1 VADHVMLPALR
12 DQLRDGAIDRREFI
26 RHAVLLGVAAAGAY
40 AMAGLV
46 APAMAG
52 ATLPFPAVD
61 QRARRG
67 GTLRVG
73 QMVGRMYDPATYN
86 WNEMSNQTRPMLE
99 YLTMVGPDNVVRPM
113 LVESWEPSADLRTW
127 TLKVREGVMWHN
139 GDELSAD
146 HVAWNIRRWTDPTL
160 GSSNLGLS
168 TFAALTEYTGDKDA
182 KGRPVRRA
190 VANGVEV
197 LDARTVRLNLA
208 KPVLSVA
215 EDCAEYCTLVLHP
228 SFKPPLSRNPLGTG
242 PYTVS
247 ELRVADRC
255 ILKRVTR
262 TTDGREFRYWG
273 GEVFLDEIHFYH
285 YEQDNQ
291 TIALASGSVDA
302 VYELTIDQLELA
314 QSIPGAQ
321 ISSVDSAQT
330 LCCRMQVDVKPFD
343 DIRVRRAIVMSADNA
358 AIKRL
363 VFGGHGSVARNFHV
377 APIHPDYADLPLP
390 VRDVAGARRLWK
402 EAGYENGLDVTI
414 VVGNNDG
421 PWQQAVCEALR
432 DQVREAGIRL
442 AVEVVSASK
451 FWEVWNTVPFGATS
465 WAHRPLGTM
474 ALAQAYRSGASWN
487 DSHFADPAFDAA
499 LSDAESTF
507 DVASRKVKMLK
518 VEKIL
523 QDAAVVVQ
531 PLWRPIFI
539 LSSSRVH
546 GYSPHP
552 ARQMQL
558 TKVWLG

>member
-1 VADHVMLPALR
+1 MAGLR
-12 DQLRDGAIDRREFI
+12 DQLRDGTLDRREFI
-26 RHAVLLGVAAAGAY
+26 RFAAVLGVAAGAAY
-40 AMAGLV
+40 AMAGLA
-46 APAMAG
+46 APTMAG
-52 ATLPFPAVD
+52 NALPFPAAD
-61 QRARRG
+61 LHAKRG

-86 WNEMSNQTRPMLE
+86 WNEMSNQTRPILE

-113 LVESWEPSADLRTW
+113 LIESWTPSADLQTW
-127 TLKVREGVMWHN
+127 TLHVRRGVMWHN
-139 GDELSAD
+139 GEELSAE
-146 HVAWNIRRWTDPTL
+146 HVAWNIRRWTDPSL

-168 TFAALTEYTGDKDA
+168 TFAALTEFTGDKDS
-182 KGRPVRRA
+182 KGRPARRA
-190 VANGVEV
+190 LPNGVEV
-197 LDARTVRLNLA
+197 LDALTVRLNLA

-215 EDCAEYCTLVLHP
+215 EDCAEYCTLIAHP
-228 SFKPPLSRNPLGTG
+228 SFKAPLSRNPIGTG
-242 PYTVS
+242 PFTVA

-262 TTDGREFRYWG
+262 TTDGKEFRYWG
-273 GEVFLDEIHFYH
+273 GEVYLDEIHFYH

-302 VYELTIDQLELA
+302 IYELTVDQLELA

-343 DIRVRRAIVMSADNA
+343 DIRVRRAIVKAADNA
-358 AIKRL
+358 AIKNL
-363 VFGGHGSVARNFHV
+363 VFGEHGSVAHNFHV
-377 APIHPDYADLPLP
+377 APIHPEYAALPAT
-390 VRDVAGARRLWK
+390 VRDVAGAKQLLL
-402 EAGYENGLDVTI
+402 EAGYDKGLDVTI

-432 DQVREAGIRL
+432 DQLKEAGIRL
-442 AVEVVSASK
+442 AVDVVSTTK
-451 FWEVWNTVPFGATS
+451 FWEVWNKVPFGATS

-487 DSHFADPAFDAA
+487 DSHFSDPAFDAA
-499 LSDAESTF
+499 LSDAESTI
-507 DVASRKVKMLK
+507 DVAARKAKMRN

-523 QDAAVVVQ
+523 QDAAVAVQ

-539 LSSSRVH
+539 LASARVR

-558 TKVWLG
+558 TKVWLA